1 MMEVDMSVTAPH
13 SMFPSASHDEQARQD
28 FLKSLRIHVTGRFH
42 SGNALLFERK
52 VVPGF
57 AREHGRAP
65 QTRKEIREALAAE
78 PHNQWWGSLLRSTQ
92 EMLYDTVGPSIE
104 RQLPGLIDRAR
115 ELRGQLGSLTLDPS
129 LEIPRYH
136 TAVDILCKPGG
147 YHTELC
153 ADDVFAGAEFDRTLH
168 LYSMGGLGPLTD
180 DVGVTTAAWLRENH
194 PDFRP
199 ARILDMGC
207 TIGHS
212 TLPWVDAYPDAEV
225 HAIDVA
231 APCLRYGHARAVAL
245 GRKVHFSQQNAEHT
259 SFEDGSFDVVV
270 SQIMMHE
277 TSAKALPAI
286 FRECHRLLRPGGFML
301 HCEAIDRA
309 TPFNKYYSE
318 WMAHYNNEPFIG
330 SVQDVDFVGTAV
342 RAGFSRDAVFEVMLP
357 SRYRSRATEGKTV
370 PVYFM
375 VGARKPG

>member
-1 MMEVDMSVTAPH
+1 
-13 SMFPSASHDEQARQD
+13 MFPNATHDEQARQD

-42 SGNALLFERK
+42 SGNATLFERK
-52 VVPGF
+52 VAPEFEG
-57 AREHGRAP
+57 ARGRPP
-65 QTRKEIREALAAE
+65 QSRKEIREAMAIE
-78 PHNQWWGSLLRSTQ
+78 PHSQWWGSLLRTTQ

-104 RQLPGLIDRAR
+104 RQLPELIERSKQY
-115 ELRGQLGSLTLDPS
+115 RGRLGSLTLDPT
-129 LEIPRYH
+129 LTIPRYH
-136 TAVDILCKPGG
+136 TAVDIHCKPGG

-180 DVGVTTAAWLRENH
+180 DVGVSTASWLREQH

-212 TLPWVDAYPDAEV
+212 TLPWVDAYPEADVFAN
-225 HAIDVA
+225 DVA
-231 APCLRYGHARAVAL
+231 APCRRYGHARAEAL
-245 GRKVHFSQQNAEHT
+245 GRKVHFSQQNAERT
-259 SFEDGSFDVVV
+259 SFADQSFDVVL

-286 FRECHRLLRPGGFML
+286 FRECHRLLKPGGFML
-301 HCEAIDRA
+301 HCEAIDRG
-309 TPFNKYYSE
+309 TPFDKYYSE
-318 WMAHYNNEPFIG
+318 WMSHFNNEPFIG
-330 SVQDVDFVGTAV
+330 SVQDVDFVRTATH
-342 RAGFSRDAVFEVMLP
+342 AGFEPAAVFETMLP
-357 SRYRSRATEGKTV
+357 SRYKSRASEGKTV

-375 VGARKPG
+375 VGALKQA

>member
-1 MMEVDMSVTAPH
+1 MTANAPH
-13 SMFPSASHDEQARQD
+13 AMFPNATHDEQARQD

-42 SGNALLFERK
+42 SGNATLFERK
-52 VVPGF
+52 VAPEFEG
-57 AREHGRAP
+57 ARGRPP
-65 QTRKEIREALAAE
+65 QSRKEIREAMAIE
-78 PHNQWWGSLLRSTQ
+78 PHSQWWGSLLRTTQ

-104 RQLPGLIDRAR
+104 RQLPELIERSKQY
-115 ELRGQLGSLTLDPS
+115 RGRLGSLTLDPT
-129 LEIPRYH
+129 LTIPRYH
-136 TAVDILCKPGG
+136 TAVDIHCKPGG

-180 DVGVTTAAWLRENH
+180 DVGVSTASWLREQH

-212 TLPWVDAYPDAEV
+212 TLPWVDAYPEADV
-225 HAIDVA
+225 FAIDVA
-231 APCLRYGHARAVAL
+231 APCLRYGHARAEAL
-245 GRKVHFSQQNAEHT
+245 GRKVHFSQQNAERT
-259 SFEDGSFDVVV
+259 SFADQSFDVVL

-286 FRECHRLLRPGGFML
+286 FRECHRLLKPGGFML
-301 HCEAIDRA
+301 HCEAIDRG
-309 TPFNKYYSE
+309 TPFDKYYSE
-318 WMAHYNNEPFIG
+318 WMSHFNNEPFIG
-330 SVQDVDFVGTAV
+330 SVQDVDFVRTATH
-342 RAGFSRDAVFEVMLP
+342 AGFEPAAVFETMLP
-357 SRYRSRATEGKTV
+357 SRYKSRASEGKTV

-375 VGARKPG
+375 VGALKQA

>member
-1 MMEVDMSVTAPH
+1 MSTQYPH
-13 SMFPSASHDEQARQD
+13 EMFPSAMHDEQARQD

-42 SGNALLFERK
+42 TGNALLYRNKIKPEFEIQ
-52 VVPGF
+52 
-57 AREHGRAP
+57 EGRP
-65 QTRKEIREALAAE
+65 PKTRKEIRELLANE

-104 RQLPGLIDRAR
+104 RQLPDLIEKALQ
-115 ELRGQLGSLTLDPS
+115 LRNQLGSLRLDPE

-136 TAVDILCKPGG
+136 TAVDIHCKPGG

-153 ADDVFAGAEFDRTLH
+153 ENDVFAGAEFDRTLH

-180 DVGVTTAAWLRENH
+180 DVGVTTSTWLKETY

-199 ARILDMGC
+199 QRILDMGC

-212 TLPWVDAYPDAEV
+212 TIPWADSFPEAEV

-231 APCLRYGHARAVAL
+231 APCLRYGHARAVSL
-245 GRKVHFSQQNAEHT
+245 GRAIHFSQQNAEST
-259 SFEDGSFDVVV
+259 DFDSESFDVVV

-277 TSAKALPAI
+277 TSAKALPKI
-286 FRECHRLLRPGGFML
+286 FRECYRLLRPGGIMM
-301 HCEAIDRA
+301 HCEAIDRE

-330 SVQDVDFVGTAV
+330 SVQDVNFVDVAI
-342 RAGFSRDAVFEVMLP
+342 RAGFQADNIIETMLP
-357 SRYRSRATEGKTV
+357 SRYQSRKTEGKTV
-370 PVYFM
+370 PEYFLIC
-375 VGARKPG
+375 ARK